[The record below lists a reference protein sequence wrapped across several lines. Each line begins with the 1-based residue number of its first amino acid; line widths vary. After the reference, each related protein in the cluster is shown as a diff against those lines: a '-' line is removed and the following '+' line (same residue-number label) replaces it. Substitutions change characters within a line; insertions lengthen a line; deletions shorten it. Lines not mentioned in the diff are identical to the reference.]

1 MRPSKAKKESMAM
14 AMVIDRDAEYTS
26 ESEADLTQRS
36 YAAVVARPGTP
47 QAAEGRPPPPGPPPS
62 GPPPAGSRSPSP
74 RQGGSGTGESSK
86 KRKRGEPM
94 EVRLQDSDSEE
105 TEAEQ
110 HPDFQRM
117 HQLMKIELANANSRA
132 VSLQDTVD
140 EFQMGLAQS
149 TSMNDEMK
157 RREVDNKR
165 LHVLEMK
172 DQKDKVNTLQERE
185 AQRVLAAHRQ
195 QLRYGI
201 LRRSKLYYFLED
213 SAKLLA
219 EYIHSRIDKMLKMF
233 NMILCRTSEPEGPAS
248 ALQGAE
254 RGVATRPL
262 GPAPPVVATGSGGPR
277 EPTASR
283 QEMQKFQGLKACL
296 RKPCPWKTDC
306 RNLHVSFGKQ
316 NEIINI
322 PASNNRDSRR
332 RAHTMSGHTTFWDAN
347 GSEVGSAT
355 NSEER
360 GFTST
365 EGHNTR
371 EKEEN
376 FPLTKTSEGV
386 TQKEVKRYEI
396 QNQIQ
401 FRRAEGGQ
409 GGLGE
414 DDEEEEEEIEE
425 RESEEEEIGPLPPN
439 FINKPM
445 I

>member
-1 MRPSKAKKESMAM
+1 MRPSKAKKESLAMAM
-14 AMVIDRDAEYTS
+14 AIDRDADAEYTS

-47 QAAEGRPPPPGPPPS
+47 QTAEGRPPPPGPPPS

-74 RQGGSGTGESSK
+74 RQGGSGTRESSK

-117 HQLMKIELANANSRA
+117 HQLMEIELANAHSRA

-140 EFQMGLAQS
+140 EFQRGLAQS
-149 TSMNDEMK
+149 TSMNDAMK
-157 RREVDNKR
+157 KREVDNQR

-195 QLRYGI
+195 QLR
-201 LRRSKLYYFLED
+201 
-213 SAKLLA
+213 
-219 EYIHSRIDKMLKMF
+219 
-233 NMILCRTSEPEGPAS
+233 TSEPEGPAS

-262 GPAPPVVATGSGGPR
+262 GPAPHVVATGSGAPR

-296 RKPCPWKTDC
+296 RKPCPRKTDC
-306 RNLHVSFGKQ
+306 RNLHVSFDELTRCLATQPSGTPTAPRWRAPTTQ
-316 NEIINI
+316 RREASPPRRPTTPERRRRTSHSPR
-322 PASNNRDSRR
+322 PARESPRR
-332 RAHTMSGHTTFWDAN
+332 RARGTRSRTR
-347 GSEVGSAT
+347 SS
-355 NSEER
+355 SEELR
-360 GFTST
+360 AA
-365 EGHNTR
+365 R
-371 EKEEN
+371 VVLEKMMW
-376 FPLTKTSEGV
+376 
-386 TQKEVKRYEI
+386 KR
-396 QNQIQ
+396 
-401 FRRAEGGQ
+401 R
-409 GGLGE
+409 
-414 DDEEEEEEIEE
+414 
-425 RESEEEEIGPLPPN
+425 
-439 FINKPM
+439 KK
-445 I
+445 